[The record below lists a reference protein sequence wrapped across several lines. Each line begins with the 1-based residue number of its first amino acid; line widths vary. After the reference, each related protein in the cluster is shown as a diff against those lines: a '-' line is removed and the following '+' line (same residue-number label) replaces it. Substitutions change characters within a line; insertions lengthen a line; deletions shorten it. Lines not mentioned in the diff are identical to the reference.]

1 MSENVEKASNIDKN
15 KTDEQ
20 QTDEHPVVDKIENA
34 IENSGIARVIP
45 CTELNKFACF
55 NWIALA
61 VNDFKKAKLVSF
73 TYGIIFTLI
82 PIGITY
88 LVRSSDLYLV
98 IFPAMICFMLLGPY
112 LAAGLYD
119 VSWQFEKKHKPSLR
133 HSLKAMSRNAVNE
146 WAFGVL
152 LMVLMIFWL
161 RVATL
166 IHALFPTYL
175 DPTFVNLW
183 PFLILGTIVGAGFAA
198 LVFFISAFTQP
209 ILLERKVDLATAV
222 LTSMNAVWRNKL
234 PMFVWGCVILFLVFL
249 GFVTFFAAFIV
260 IMPILGYATWHG
272 YIETIET
279 KRARKF
285 V

>member
-1 MSENVEKASNIDKN
+1 MSQNVEQADDTSTEKP
-15 KTDEQ
+15 E
-20 QTDEHPVVDKIENA
+20 ENA

-45 CTELNKFACF
+45 SITLDNFACF
-55 NWIALA
+55 RWITLA
-61 VNDFKKAKLVSF
+61 INDFKRAKVISVV
-73 TYGIIFTLI
+73 YGLIFTLI
-82 PIGITY
+82 PIGISF
-88 LVRSSDLYLV
+88 LVKASGFYLV

-119 VSWQFEKKHKPSLR
+119 VSWQFEKGRKPSLG

-146 WAFGVL
+146 WAFGIL

-161 RVATL
+161 RVASL
-166 IHALFPTYL
+166 IHALYPSYL
-175 DPTFVNLW
+175 DPTFFNIW
-183 PFLILGTIVGAGFAA
+183 PFLTLGTIVGAGFVT

-222 LTSMNAVWRNKL
+222 LTSMNAVWRNRL
-234 PMFVWGCVILFLVFL
+234 PMFVWACVILLAVFL

-272 YIETIET
+272 YIETIVT
-279 KRARKF
+279 KRERKF